1 VESAVVAGW
10 SDFLA
15 VAATTAGALVGLV
28 FVALSINLARI
39 IALPGVSGRAA
50 ETIILLSGALAES
63 LIALIPQLPTAQLG
77 WALLVVAA
85 VTWALPVGI
94 QLRTALAHTY
104 HRRSLALLRALLHQ
118 LAAVPAVLAGVCLI
132 NLHPGGMDWLAI
144 GAITAMLV
152 AIFNAWVLLVE
163 IMR

>member
-1 VESAVVAGW
+1 VESSPVAGW

-15 VAATTAGALVGLV
+15 AASTTAGALVGLV

-63 LIALIPQLPTAQLG
+63 LLALIPKLPAARLG
-77 WALLVVAA
+77 WAMLAVALM
-85 VTWALPVGI
+85 TWAFPVLI
-94 QLRTALAHTY
+94 QLRAVRAHTY
-104 HRRSLALLRALLHQ
+104 YRPSLALLRAALHQ
-118 LAAVPAVLAGVCLI
+118 LAAVPAVVAAIGFIQLQAGA
-132 NLHPGGMDWLAI
+132 MDWLALGNI
-144 GAITAMLV
+144 ASMLV